1 MRRNS
6 KTLRYTAKRYQ
17 VPGSRDTTA
26 SECQRRWLVRT
37 SNRSYVFAG
46 LPPHRSY
53 RSRSAAD
60 CGTAVVGLGCSLYF
74 LIANN
79 QWVSRVVPIKIVLL
93 HICVVSMYRALY
105 VRTFH
110 EYLSVLALPLHPG
123 SSRRFIH
130 SLRVCL
136 TCSSTPATFPAR
148 CSPFNY
154 NLSHPKLVW
163 VLDESERQ
171 TRGLTR
177 PAYATCRGG
186 SACTILARDTSCVSY
201 YPSSPLP
208 ASCLMST
215 YEHSRFPD
223 SPGHS
228 A

>member
-1 MRRNS
+1 MRLTTAFNAQKRKYCPKQYSDRNDLRRNS

-79 QWVSRVVPIKIVLL
+79 QWVSLVVPIKIVLL

-110 EYLSVLALPLHPG
+110 ECLSVLALPPYLG

-130 SLRVCL
+130 SLRL
-136 TCSSTPATFPAR
+136 PH
-148 CSPFNY
+148 
-154 NLSHPKLVW
+154 LL
-163 VLDESERQ
+163 E
-171 TRGLTR
+171 
-177 PAYATCRGG
+177 YASDISDTMFAFQLPGTTYRTQSQSGCWLKV
-186 SACTILARDTSCVSY
+186 SANGVD
-201 YPSSPLP
+201 
-208 ASCLMST
+208 
-215 YEHSRFPD
+215 
-223 SPGHS
+223 
-228 A
+228 